1 MSGLQTQMRHRD
13 RDMVPRILVQ
23 GMFALMLAS
32 VAIVAIAQ
40 WTDAPNT
47 GVLVEAPVTQERAIV
62 LTGDRDMTYTVTDA
76 ATGEVIGHSS
86 DPLDGFLGVIG
97 RVLERDRL
105 VNGVEGN
112 PPVRVVR
119 RENGNIAIIDDST
132 GMVVELIGYGADN
145 VAAFAKLLD

>member
-1 MSGLQTQMRHRD
+1 MRHRD

-32 VAIVAIAQ
+32 VAIVAYAQ
-40 WTDAPNT
+40 WSGAPNA
-47 GVLVEAPVTQERAIV
+47 GVLVEAPIVQERSII
-62 LTGDRDMTYTVTDA
+62 LTGGRDMTFAVTDA
-76 ATGEVIGHSS
+76 TTGEVIGNSA

-97 RVLERDRL
+97 RVFERDRL
-105 VNGVEGN
+105 VKDIDGN

-119 RENGNIAIIDDST
+119 RENGNIAVIDDAT
-132 GMVVELIGYGADN
+132 GLVVELIGYGADN